1 MSASS
6 NIWRRVYAA
15 ITRDYKKEIHKVNKQ
30 LVVLTTSDLEN
41 MHKIQLNML
50 IEFDKICRRNN
61 IKYILD
67 AGTLLGAVRHKGFIP
82 WDDDIDVRMLRDD
95 YEKFC
100 VVANK
105 ELPETMFFQNY
116 KNDKG
121 YPWMYSKIRMK
132 GTKAVRIG
140 QDRLNMEE
148 GIYMDIFPCDGVPD
162 DNKKKKKHNRLA
174 KIYRKI
180 LYARIGKYSCDKWYE
195 RLWWSLVCVIPRSY
209 VYKQSDKLVK
219 KYTEHNC
226 KRVGTIGWHELP
238 DVNGFLNG
246 YFTDLTEVEFEGHMF
261 YAPRDWDGFLTYSF
275 GKDYMQL
282 PPVEQRFKD
291 PGLVEFNL
299 GDNF

>member
-1 MSASS
+1 MIDFTEDYFKTEIRDGFEITSMMKRAWAGQMEVLQTIREICERH
-6 NIWRRVYAA
+6 NILWFA
-15 ITRDYKKEIHKVNKQ
+15 DY
-30 LVVLTTSDLEN
+30 
-41 MHKIQLNML
+41 
-50 IEFDKICRRNN
+50 
-61 IKYILD
+61 
-67 AGTLLGAVRHKGFIP
+67 GTLLGAVRHKGFIP

>member
-1 MSASS
+1 M
-6 NIWRRVYAA
+6 
-15 ITRDYKKEIHKVNKQ
+15 NKQ

-67 AGTLLGAVRHKGFIP
+67 AGTLLGAVRHQGFIP

>member
-1 MSASS
+1 M
-6 NIWRRVYAA
+6 
-15 ITRDYKKEIHKVNKQ
+15 NKQ

-282 PPVEQRFKD
+282 RQLNNDLKI
-291 PGLVEFNL
+291 L
-299 GDNF
+299 G

>member
-1 MSASS
+1 MIDFPEDYFKTEIRDGFEITSMMKRAWAGQMEVLQTIREICERH
-6 NIWRRVYAA
+6 NILWFA
-15 ITRDYKKEIHKVNKQ
+15 DY
-30 LVVLTTSDLEN
+30 
-41 MHKIQLNML
+41 
-50 IEFDKICRRNN
+50 
-61 IKYILD
+61 
-67 AGTLLGAVRHKGFIP
+67 GTLLGAVRHKGFIP

>member
-1 MSASS
+1 M
-6 NIWRRVYAA
+6 
-15 ITRDYKKEIHKVNKQ
+15 NKQ

-140 QDRLNMEE
+140 QDRLNMEYIW
-148 GIYMDIFPCDGVPD
+148 IY
-162 DNKKKKKHNRLA
+162 
-174 KIYRKI
+174 
-180 LYARIGKYSCDKWYE
+180 
-195 RLWWSLVCVIPRSY
+195 SLVMEFRMIIKKRKSITDWLKYIEKYCMQELENILVINGMRDYGGLWYALYQEVMCIS
-209 VYKQSDKLVK
+209 
-219 KYTEHNC
+219 
-226 KRVGTIGWHELP
+226 RVI
-238 DVNGFLNG
+238 
-246 YFTDLTEVEFEGHMF
+246 
-261 YAPRDWDGFLTYSF
+261 
-275 GKDYMQL
+275 
-282 PPVEQRFKD
+282 
-291 PGLVEFNL
+291 NL
-299 GDNF
+299 

>member
-1 MSASS
+1 M
-6 NIWRRVYAA
+6 
-15 ITRDYKKEIHKVNKQ
+15 NKQ

-261 YAPRDWDGFLTYSF
+261 PAPKCWDFYLTQLY
-275 GKDYMQL
+275 GDYMQL
-282 PPVEQRFKD
+282 PPENKRISHD
-291 PGLVEFNL
+291 FNVYMKE
-299 GDNF
+299 NKE

>member
-1 MSASS
+1 M
-6 NIWRRVYAA
+6 
-15 ITRDYKKEIHKVNKQ
+15 NKQ

-162 DNKKKKKHNRLA
+162 DNKKKKKHNIWKLMPPNRSNSFTIMFCIFLH
-174 KIYRKI
+174 KFITLLI
-180 LYARIGKYSCDKWYE
+180 HITSWYNAYQ
-195 RLWWSLVCVIPRSY
+195 R
-209 VYKQSDKLVK
+209 
-219 KYTEHNC
+219 
-226 KRVGTIGWHELP
+226 
-238 DVNGFLNG
+238 
-246 YFTDLTEVEFEGHMF
+246 
-261 YAPRDWDGFLTYSF
+261 
-275 GKDYMQL
+275 
-282 PPVEQRFKD
+282 PP
-291 PGLVEFNL
+291 
-299 GDNF
+299 

>member
-1 MSASS
+1 M
-6 NIWRRVYAA
+6 I
-15 ITRDYKKEIHKVNKQ
+15 I
-30 LVVLTTSDLEN
+30 
-41 MHKIQLNML
+41 
-50 IEFDKICRRNN
+50 
-61 IKYILD
+61 
-67 AGTLLGAVRHKGFIP
+67 
-82 WDDDIDVRMLRDD
+82 
-95 YEKFC
+95 
-100 VVANK
+100 
-105 ELPETMFFQNY
+105 
-116 KNDKG
+116 
-121 YPWMYSKIRMK
+121 
-132 GTKAVRIG
+132 
-140 QDRLNMEE
+140 
-148 GIYMDIFPCDGVPD
+148 
-162 DNKKKKKHNRLA
+162 KKKKKHNGLA